1 MTNGVRHRNLLTYG
15 MASSGLD
22 SATACAHMGNSSMN
36 GRTDRADHL
45 FTSLTAGFT
54 GGG

>member
-36 GRTDRADHL
+36 GRTNRADHL

-54 GGG
+54 G